1 MQKVTLHYIT
11 RTISV
16 LTIVI
21 GIMKEKHSKGLEI
34 ASICIYLNHVNGNI
48 EASQPSSDS
57 AHQLI
62 QFTHQNE
69 TKIIIKV

>member
-1 MQKVTLHYIT
+1 
-11 RTISV
+11 
-16 LTIVI
+16 
-21 GIMKEKHSKGLEI
+21 MKEKHSKGLEI

>member
-1 MQKVTLHYIT
+1 MHYNI

-21 GIMKEKHSKGLEI
+21 GTVKEKHSNGLET
-34 ASICIYLNHVNGNI
+34 ASICIYLNHVDGKI
-48 EASQPSSDS
+48 ETSQSSSDS

-62 QFTHQNE
+62 QFTHQNK
-69 TKIIIKV
+69 TKLIIKV